1 MSYSSL
7 ADRTTT
13 DLTVKTKVLPALRTA
28 ARTWTRE
35 LTRVVFEQSSSML
48 GYMGSIQPGAN
59 PELYDV
65 EVVRNIP
72 YVEGAGEENFLDV
85 YRPVTHSGPWPV
97 VLYIHGGSFRI
108 MSKDSHW
115 MMAMAYARRGYLVV
129 NVNYR
134 LAPRHRYPAALQ
146 DVSKAWLWV
155 LRNAH
160 RFGGDPSR
168 IVVAG
173 ESAGGNLAAA
183 LAIETT
189 FARPEPWAREVFEA
203 GRVPDAV
210 VAGCGILQVSDPERF
225 GRDSSLPAI
234 VLDRILEVRDGYY
247 PKESVG
253 PDGRPSLADPLLVLE
268 SDERSARALPPFF
281 VPVGGADPIVSDSI
295 RLGEALERRG
305 SRVEVRVY
313 AGEPHAFTALTWR
326 RQAKAAWKDTH
337 EFLSS
342 RLPAWI
348 DPLRSRPAERMKR
361 SIPVRDWIV
370 DRLAA

>member
-1 MSYSSL
+1 MSNTSL
-7 ADRTTT
+7 AARTTT
-13 DLTVKTKVLPALRTA
+13 DLTTTSSMLPALRTT
-28 ARTWTRE
+28 ARTWARE

-59 PELYDV
+59 PDLYDV

-72 YVEGAGEENFLDV
+72 YAHEAGEENSLDV
-85 YRPVTHSGPWPV
+85 YRPVTEPGPWPV
-97 VLYIHGGSFRI
+97 VMYIHGGSFRI

-115 MMAMAYARRGYLVV
+115 MMAMAYARRGFLVV

-134 LAPRHRYPAALQ
+134 LAPKHPYPAALQ
-146 DVSKAWLWV
+146 DVSKAWLW
-155 LRNAH
+155 LMRNVH

-173 ESAGGNLAAA
+173 ESAGGNLATA

-189 FARPEPWAREVFEA
+189 FDRPEPWAREVFDA

-210 VAGCGILQVSDPERF
+210 VACCGILQVSDPERF
-225 GRDSSLPAI
+225 GLGGTLPSI
-234 VLDRILEVRDGYY
+234 VLDRILEVRDGYL
-247 PKESVG
+247 PPGSQG
-253 PDGRPSLADPLLVLE
+253 TDRRPSLADPLLVLE
-268 SDERSARALPPFF
+268 SEVQPERALPPFF
-281 VPVGGADPIVSDSI
+281 VPVGGADPIMGDSL

-305 SRVEVRVY
+305 GDVQTRSY

-326 RQAKAAWKDTH
+326 KQAKAAWKDTH
-337 EFLSS
+337 AFLSS
-342 RLPAWI
+342 RLPQAVASL
-348 DPLRSRPAERMKR
+348 PRRPAERTKR
-361 SIPVRDWIV
+361 RIPVRDWIV